1 GTQGYKRRSIRL
13 ALFTSFGVAALAL
26 LTTHASAEGI
36 QPGLWKIISRIETN
50 GAISPSQESAKCFT
64 AEQARDLVATF
75 SPAPTTINSEC
86 GKLESSLEGDRLK
99 WRLVCKGQL
108 NMEITGDY
116 TFREGTQYAGIVR
129 TKAEMGGMPMSDT
142 VTTLYAERMSD
153 CP

>member
-1 GTQGYKRRSIRL
+1 MSL
-13 ALFTSFGVAALAL
+13 LCWLLVPAAVMFSTSPAFAD
-26 LTTHASAEGI
+26 GI

-50 GAISPSQESAKCFT
+50 GATSPAQQSSKCFT

-86 GKLESSLEGDRLK
+86 GPLESSLDGDRLK
-99 WRLVCKGQL
+99 WKLVCKGQF

-129 TKAEMGGMPMSDT
+129 NTAAMGGMPMSDS
-142 VTTLYAERMSD
+142 VTTLYAERVSD